1 MGFRSSLLD
10 SCISDKINSAVSHAT
25 CQWNRQ
31 QLWFSCFIVY
41 SQNTFKARRR
51 NLRYY
56 GENIWE
62 SHSETILI
70 TGQHLPKLCWKIS
83 SSSSWRI
90 SSAAADA
97 CSDDPRCP
105 VRSSAALQDCLM
117 PVSEALLIRCIQELR
132 GRPGGLRHWAS
143 GRCPDLTSTACLS
156 IWWTGVLASSLITW
170 PNSPSRLFAMISLTF
185 GKLMVAAM
193 SDFFYMVV
201 PFHTENLPLA
211 AHVKGLQWM
220 RSLYQQ
226 CPRFGSIYCLVFF
239 LRHSVQLTAT
249 NSQSSHRHS
258 EKG

>member
-31 QLWFSCFIVY
+31 QLWFSCFTVY

-51 NLRYY
+51 NLRYC

-170 PNSPSRLFAMISLTF
+170 PNSASRLFAMISLTF

-193 SDFFYMVV
+193 SDFFTWSYH
-201 PFHTENLPLA
+201 FTRRICR
-211 AHVKGLQWM
+211 W
-220 RSLYQQ
+220 
-226 CPRFGSIYCLVFF
+226 
-239 LRHSVQLTAT
+239 QLTWKHCSEWESST
-249 NSQSSHRHS
+249 SNVRVSDQSTVLFFFPETQCTTHGY
-258 EKG
+258 K